1 VPRRRQQ
8 LEKALAAA
16 AHALPAAW
24 RRLQLLSQVV
34 CDQGASLSEEQ
45 LSKERELLVDLRDRL
60 AAAAQVCVCVC
71 VCGHGLLLVWC
82 ACVWTRLLTGA

>member
-1 VPRRRQQ
+1 
-8 LEKALAAA
+8 
-16 AHALPAAW
+16 
-24 RRLQLLSQVV
+24 
-34 CDQGASLSEEQ
+34 LSEEQ